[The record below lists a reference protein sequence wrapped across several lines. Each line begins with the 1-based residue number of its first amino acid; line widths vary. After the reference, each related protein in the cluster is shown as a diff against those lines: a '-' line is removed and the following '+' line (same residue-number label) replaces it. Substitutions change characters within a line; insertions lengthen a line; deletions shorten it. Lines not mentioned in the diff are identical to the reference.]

1 MTKIKTSLL
10 RGMTAL
16 ALAVTVL
23 AGLTTVAM
31 TTQASAR
38 PSQLQENSSHWHS
51 FCVEHPRACWPRG

>member
-1 MTKIKTSLL
+1 
-10 RGMTAL
+10 
-16 ALAVTVL
+16 VL